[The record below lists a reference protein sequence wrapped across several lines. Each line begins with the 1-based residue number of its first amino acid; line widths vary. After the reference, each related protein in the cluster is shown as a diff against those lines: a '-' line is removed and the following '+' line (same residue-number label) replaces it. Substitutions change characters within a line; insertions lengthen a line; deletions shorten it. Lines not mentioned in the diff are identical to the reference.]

1 MFIMKGLLLILILTF
16 SFQSLTKADDI
27 TDFEIE
33 GMSIGD
39 SLLKFYS
46 KNEILKKLQ
55 KTQYPNEKYIIINLR
70 LKNYEKYSWV
80 QIDYKKNDD
89 KFKIASIAGTMEVNA
104 DECYKLQKEIS
115 SEFKNIF
122 PNSSR
127 QERFMKK
134 SIDKT
139 GNSISKNIQ
148 FFLKSGDVVQ
158 IACDDYTDKM
168 SKEKNFPDVLMVSLA
183 SKKYF
188 DFMINEAFN

>member
-1 MFIMKGLLLILILTF
+1 MKRLLLILILTF
-16 SFQSLTKADDI
+16 SFQALAKADDI
-27 TDFEIE
+27 RDFEIE

-46 KNEILKKLQ
+46 KNEILKKHQ
-55 KTQYPNEKYIIINLR
+55 KSQYPNDKYIIINLR

-115 SEFKNIF
+115 SEFENIF

-127 QERFMKK
+127 QDGFMKK
-134 SIDKT
+134 EIDKT
-139 GNSISKNIQ
+139 GNSISKKVQ

-158 IACDDYTDKM
+158 IACDDYTDKIT
-168 SKEKNFPDVLMVSLA
+168 KEKNFPDVLMVSLA